1 MPTWEA
7 LVTFI
12 IASVVLIAIPG
23 PSVMFSVGRS
33 LALGKKFGVLTVLG
47 NAMGTFV
54 WIVLVAVGLGA
65 VIASSEI
72 AYQVIR
78 YGGAAYLIYLG
89 VMTIVHRHDKTPDLG
104 GNLKKQSVGK
114 TLREAFIVGVSNPKT
129 AVFFLAVLPQFVNY
143 SAGNLW
149 FQMLVLGLI
158 FEVLGIIGDM
168 TYALAAGYARDWLAR
183 NPRRLT
189 AIITTGGMIIITLG
203 LFLAFVDGR

>member
-7 LVTFI
+7 FVTFI
-12 IASVVLIAIPG
+12 IASLVLIAIPG

-89 VMTIVHRHDKTPDLG
+89 IMTIVHRHDKTPDLG

-149 FQMLVLGLI
+149 IQMLVLGLI

-189 AIITTGGMIIITLG
+189 VIITTGGAIIIALG
-203 LFLAFVDGR
+203 LFLALVDGR

>member
-1 MPTWEA
+1 MPSWESF
-7 LVTFI
+7 LTFV
-12 IASVVLIAIPG
+12 IASLVLIAIPG

-65 VIASSEI
+65 IIASSEI

-89 VMTIVHRHDKTPDLG
+89 IMTIVHRHAKTPDLAG
-104 GNLKKQSVGK
+104 TLKTQSVGK

-149 FQMLVLGLI
+149 FQMLVLGMV
-158 FEVLGIIGDM
+158 FEILGIAGDM
-168 TYALAAGYARDWLAR
+168 TYALAAGYARDWLAK
-183 NPRRLT
+183 NPGRLT
-189 AIITTGGMIIITLG
+189 AIITTGGAIIIALG
-203 LFLAFVDGR
+203 LFLALVDGR

>member
-1 MPTWEA
+1 MPTWES
-7 LVTFI
+7 LTTFI
-12 IASVVLIAIPG
+12 VASLVLIAIPG

-65 VIASSEI
+65 VIASSEV

-78 YGGAAYLIYLG
+78 YGGAAYLVYLG
-89 VMTIVHRHDKTPDLG
+89 VMTIVHRHAKAPDLG
-104 GNLKKQSVGK
+104 GTLKTQTVGK
-114 TLREAFIVGVSNPKT
+114 TLREAFIVGVTNPKT

-143 SAGNLW
+143 AAGNLW

-168 TYALAAGYARDWLAR
+168 TYALAAGYARDWLAK

-189 AIITTGGMIIITLG
+189 VIITTGGAIIIALG
-203 LFLAFVDGR
+203 LFLAFVESP

>member
-1 MPTWEA
+1 VPTWEA

-12 IASVVLIAIPG
+12 IASLVLIAIPG

-78 YGGAAYLIYLG
+78 FGGAAYLIYLG
-89 VMTIVHRHDKTPDLG
+89 IMTIVHRNDKTPDLG

-149 FQMLVLGLI
+149 LQMLFLGLI
-158 FEVLGIIGDM
+158 FEVLGIMGDM
-168 TYALAAGYARDWLAR
+168 AYALAAGYARDWLAR

-189 AIITTGGMIIITLG
+189 VIITTGGAIIITLG
-203 LFLAFVDGR
+203 VFLAIFDGR

>member
-7 LVTFI
+7 FVTFI
-12 IASVVLIAIPG
+12 IASLVLIAIPG

-65 VIASSEI
+65 IIANSEI

-89 VMTIVHRHDKTPDLG
+89 IMTIVHRHDKTPDLG
-104 GNLKKQSVGK
+104 GNLQTQSVGK

-168 TYALAAGYARDWLAR
+168 TYALAAGYARDWLAK

-189 AIITTGGMIIITLG
+189 TIITTGGAIIIALG
-203 LFLAFVDGR
+203 LFLALVDGR

>member
-7 LVTFI
+7 FVTFI
-12 IASVVLIAIPG
+12 IASLVLIAIPG

-54 WIVLVAVGLGA
+54 WIVLVAVGLGTI
-65 VIASSEI
+65 IASSEI

-78 YGGAAYLIYLG
+78 YGGAGYLIYLG
-89 VMTIVHRHDKTPDLG
+89 IMTIVHRHDKTPDLE
-104 GNLKKQSVGK
+104 GNLQTQSVGK

-143 SAGNLW
+143 AAGNLW
-149 FQMLVLGLI
+149 LQMLVLGLI
-158 FEVLGIIGDM
+158 FEVLGIMGDM
-168 TYALAAGYARDWLAR
+168 TYALAAGYARDWLAK

-189 AIITTGGMIIITLG
+189 VIITTGGAIIIALG
-203 LFLAFVDGR
+203 LFLALVDGR

>member
-12 IASVVLIAIPG
+12 IASLVLIAIPG

-78 YGGAAYLIYLG
+78 FGGAAYLIYLG
-89 VMTIVHRHDKTPDLG
+89 IMTIVHRNDKTPDLG

-149 FQMLVLGLI
+149 LQMLFLGLI
-158 FEVLGIIGDM
+158 FEVLGIMGDM
-168 TYALAAGYARDWLAR
+168 AYALAAGYARDWLAR

-189 AIITTGGMIIITLG
+189 VIITTGGAIIITLG
-203 LFLAFVDGR
+203 VFLAIFDGR

>member
-1 MPTWEA
+1 MPTWES

-12 IASVVLIAIPG
+12 IASLVLIAIPG

-78 YGGAAYLIYLG
+78 FGGAAYLIYLG
-89 VMTIVHRHDKTPDLG
+89 IMTIVHRNDKTPDLG

-183 NPRRLT
+183 NPIRLT
-189 AIITTGGMIIITLG
+189 VIITTGGAIIITLG
-203 LFLAFVDGR
+203 LFLALVDGR

>member
-7 LVTFI
+7 FVTFI
-12 IASVVLIAIPG
+12 IASLVLIAIPG

-89 VMTIVHRHDKTPDLG
+89 IMTIVHRHDKTPDLG

-114 TLREAFIVGVSNPKT
+114 TLREAFIVGVSNPKP

-189 AIITTGGMIIITLG
+189 VIITTGGAIIIALG
-203 LFLAFVDGR
+203 LFLALVDGR

>member
-7 LVTFI
+7 FVTFI
-12 IASVVLIAIPG
+12 IASLVLIAIPG

-89 VMTIVHRHDKTPDLG
+89 IMTIVHRHDKTPDLG

-189 AIITTGGMIIITLG
+189 VIIATGGAIIIALG
-203 LFLAFVDGR
+203 LFLALVDGR

>member
-12 IASVVLIAIPG
+12 IASLVLIAIPG

-89 VMTIVHRHDKTPDLG
+89 IMTIVHRHDKTPDLG
-104 GNLKKQSVGK
+104 GSLQKQSVGK

-189 AIITTGGMIIITLG
+189 VIITTGGAIIIALG
-203 LFLAFVDGR
+203 LFLALVDGR

>member
-12 IASVVLIAIPG
+12 IASLVLIAIPG

-89 VMTIVHRHDKTPDLG
+89 IMTIVHRHDKTPDLG

-189 AIITTGGMIIITLG
+189 VIITTGGAIIITLG
-203 LFLAFVDGR
+203 LFLAIFDGR

>member
-7 LVTFI
+7 FVTFI
-12 IASVVLIAIPG
+12 IASIVLIAIPG

-54 WIVLVAVGLGA
+54 WIVLVAVGLGTI
-65 VIASSEI
+65 IASSEI

-89 VMTIVHRHDKTPDLG
+89 IMTIVHRHDKAPDLG
-104 GNLKKQSVGK
+104 GTLKKQSVGK

-149 FQMLVLGLI
+149 FQMLLLGLI
-158 FEVLGIIGDM
+158 FEILGIMGDM
-168 TYALAAGYARDWLAR
+168 TYALAAGYARDWLAK

-189 AIITTGGMIIITLG
+189 VIVTTGGAIIIALG
-203 LFLAFVDGR
+203 LFLALVDGR

>member
-7 LVTFI
+7 FVTFI
-12 IASVVLIAIPG
+12 IASLVLIAIPG

-65 VIASSEI
+65 IIANSEI

-78 YGGAAYLIYLG
+78 FGGAAYLIYLG
-89 VMTIVHRHDKTPDLG
+89 IMTIVHRHDKTPDLG
-104 GNLKKQSVGK
+104 GNLRTQSVGK

-168 TYALAAGYARDWLAR
+168 TYALAAGYARDWLAK

-189 AIITTGGMIIITLG
+189 TIITTGGAIIIALG
-203 LFLAFVDGR
+203 LFLALVDGR

>member
-7 LVTFI
+7 FVTFF
-12 IASVVLIAIPG
+12 IASLVLIAIPG

-89 VMTIVHRHDKTPDLG
+89 IMTIVHRHDKTPDLG

-189 AIITTGGMIIITLG
+189 VIITTGGAIIIALG
-203 LFLAFVDGR
+203 LFLALVDGR

>member
-12 IASVVLIAIPG
+12 VASLVLIAIPG

-89 VMTIVHRHDKTPDLG
+89 IMTIVHRHDKTPDLD

-189 AIITTGGMIIITLG
+189 VIITTGGVIIITLG

>member
-7 LVTFI
+7 FVTFI
-12 IASVVLIAIPG
+12 IASLVLIAIPG

-89 VMTIVHRHDKTPDLG
+89 IMTIVHRHDKTPDLG

-189 AIITTGGMIIITLG
+189 VIITTGGAIIIALG
-203 LFLAFVDGR
+203 LFLALVDGR

>member
-1 MPTWEA
+1 VPTWES
-7 LVTFI
+7 LLTFI
-12 IASVVLIAIPG
+12 VASLVLIAIPG
-23 PSVMFSVGRS
+23 PSVMFAVGRS

-78 YGGAAYLIYLG
+78 LGGAAYLIYLG
-89 VMTIVHRHDKTPDLG
+89 VMTIVHRHAKAPDLG
-104 GNLKKQSVGK
+104 GSLQSQTVGK

-158 FEVLGIIGDM
+158 FEVLGIMGDM
-168 TYALAAGYARDWLAR
+168 IYALAAGYARDWLAK

-189 AIITTGGMIIITLG
+189 VIITTGGAIIIALG
-203 LFLAFVDGR
+203 LFLALFEGR

>member
-12 IASVVLIAIPG
+12 IASLVLIAIPG

-89 VMTIVHRHDKTPDLG
+89 IMTIVHRHDKTPELG
-104 GNLKKQSVGK
+104 GNLKQQSVGK

-158 FEVLGIIGDM
+158 FEVLGIMGDM

-189 AIITTGGMIIITLG
+189 VIITTGGAIIITLG

>member
-1 MPTWEA
+1 MPTWES

-12 IASVVLIAIPG
+12 IASLVLIAIPG

-78 YGGAAYLIYLG
+78 FGGAAYLIYLG
-89 VMTIVHRHDKTPDLG
+89 IMTIVHRHDRTPDLG

-183 NPRRLT
+183 NPKRLT
-189 AIITTGGMIIITLG
+189 VIITTGGAIIITLG
-203 LFLAFVDGR
+203 LFLALVDGR

>member
-7 LVTFI
+7 FVTFI
-12 IASVVLIAIPG
+12 VASIVLIAIPG

-54 WIVLVAVGLGA
+54 WIVLVAVGLGTI
-65 VIASSEI
+65 IASSEI

-89 VMTIVHRHDKTPDLG
+89 IMTIVHRHDKAPDLG
-104 GNLKKQSVGK
+104 GSLKTQSVGK

-149 FQMLVLGLI
+149 FQMLLLGLI
-158 FEVLGIIGDM
+158 FEILGIMGDM
-168 TYALAAGYARDWLAR
+168 TYALAAGYARDWLAK

-189 AIITTGGMIIITLG
+189 VIVTTGGAIIIALG
-203 LFLAFVDGR
+203 LFLALVDGR

>member
-1 MPTWEA
+1 VPTWDS
-7 LVTFI
+7 LLTFI

-23 PSVMFSVGRS
+23 PSVMFAVGRS

-78 YGGAAYLIYLG
+78 LGGAAYLIYLG
-89 VMTIVHRHDKTPDLG
+89 VMTIVQRHAKAPDLG
-104 GNLKKQSVGK
+104 GSLQSQTVGK

-149 FQMLVLGLI
+149 FQMLFLGLI
-158 FEVLGIIGDM
+158 FEVLGIMGDM
-168 TYALAAGYARDWLAR
+168 IYALAAGYARDWLAK

-189 AIITTGGMIIITLG
+189 VIITTGGAIIIALG
-203 LFLAFVDGR
+203 LFLALFEGR

>member
-12 IASVVLIAIPG
+12 VASLVLIAIPG

-149 FQMLVLGLI
+149 FQMLFLGLI

-189 AIITTGGMIIITLG
+189 VIITTGGVIIITLG

>member
-1 MPTWEA
+1 
-7 LVTFI
+7 
-12 IASVVLIAIPG
+12 LIAIPG

-89 VMTIVHRHDKTPDLG
+89 IMTIVHRHDKTPDLG
-104 GNLKKQSVGK
+104 GSLQKQSVGK

-149 FQMLVLGLI
+149 LQMLVLGLI

-168 TYALAAGYARDWLAR
+168 TYALAAGYARDWLAQ

-189 AIITTGGMIIITLG
+189 VIITTGGAIIIALG
-203 LFLAFVDGR
+203 LFLALVDGR